1 MEGSLKSGVCPKCGN
16 QEVYWADRETDKVLP
31 SDFRG
36 FYGFGP
42 TQGARP
48 DTDNFMCGNCGYTEF
63 YVRTTE
69 LAVIKK
75 HWARKE
81 PT

>member
-1 MEGSLKSGVCPKCGN
+1 LEGSLKSGVCPKCGK

-36 FYGFGP
+36 QFGFGP

-48 DTDNFMCGNCGYTEF
+48 DTDNFVCGNCGYTEI
-63 YVRTTE
+63 YVRPKD
-69 LAVIKK
+69 LALVKNFWI
-75 HWARKE
+75 RKE
-81 PT
+81 TT